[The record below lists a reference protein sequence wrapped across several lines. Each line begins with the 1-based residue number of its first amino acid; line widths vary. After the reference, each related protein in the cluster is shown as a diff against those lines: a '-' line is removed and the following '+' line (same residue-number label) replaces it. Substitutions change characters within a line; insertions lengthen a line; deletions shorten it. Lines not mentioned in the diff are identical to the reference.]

1 MKARPQA
8 RRRYRRYEAA
18 TLAGRLENV
27 ARPRLDWLP
36 ALANTRTI
44 AAGLLLALIGGVLWI
59 SLDATFYISRMR
71 VSGSVRTPAQEIAD
85 STGLVGVHIFWA
97 NAAEAE
103 RTLLHNLPSL
113 KSARI
118 TCQLPAVCDIRV
130 EERQPVIAWKY
141 GGAVAW
147 IDADSA
153 VFAARQT
160 EQPLDVVTI
169 EAVQGP
175 ALFPGRQADP
185 KVVQAALAVAHL
197 MPEVK
202 VYRYSG
208 AHGLEYTDPRGF
220 PVYLGLG
227 DDMLDRIMVWQAL
240 RADLIARNVQPT
252 YVDVQY
258 PLAPYYGTQ
267 PADAPSGDGASD
279 RANDNPSAA
288 GEAAATSD
296 AP

>member
-8 RRRYRRYEAA
+8 RRRYRHYETA
-18 TLAGRLENV
+18 TLAGRIEAV
-27 ARPRLDWLP
+27 TRPRLDWLP
-36 ALANTRTI
+36 ALANTRVI
-44 AAGLLLALIGGVLWI
+44 AAVLLIALIGVAAWV

-85 STGLVGVHIFWA
+85 NTGLVGVHIFWA
-97 NAAEAE
+97 NPAEAE
-103 RTLLHNLPSL
+103 RTLLHKLSSL
-113 KSARI
+113 KSARV
-118 TCQLPAVCDIRV
+118 TCELPAVCDIRV

-141 GGAVAW
+141 GGAVTW

-160 EQPLDVVTI
+160 SQPLDLVTI

-185 KVVQAALAVAHL
+185 KVVQAALAVAQL

-202 VYRYSG
+202 AYRYSG

-227 DDMLDRIMVWQAL
+227 EDMLDRIMVWQAL

-267 PADAPSGDGASD
+267 RPDAP
-279 RANDNPSAA
+279 N
-288 GEAAATSD
+288 GED
-296 AP
+296 APTAGDAAPTTNAP